1 MQTYIISYDMAEGGD
16 YDALYKVIKSYGTW
30 ARITDS
36 TWAVV
41 TEDNAEK
48 VRDHLSAYLP
58 QKSSLIVVKSG
69 IEAAWRN
76 VFCRSEWLKRSL

>member
-16 YDALYKVIKSYGTW
+16 DEDLHEAIQSYEIW
-30 ARITDS
+30 AHITDS

-41 TEDNAEK
+41 TEDNAKE
-48 VRDHLSAYLP
+48 VRDHLSVYLP
-58 QKSSLIVVKSG
+58 QESRLIVVKSG

>member
-1 MQTYIISYDMAEGGD
+1 MQTYIISYDVAGGGD
-16 YDALYKVIKSYGTW
+16 YDDLHEAIQSYGTW
-30 ARITDS
+30 AHITDS

-41 TEDNAEK
+41 TEDNAEE

-58 QKSSLIVVKSG
+58 EKSSLIVVKSG

>member
-1 MQTYIISYDMAEGGD
+1 MQTYIISYDMAERGD
-16 YDALYKVIKSYGTW
+16 YDDLHEAIQSYGTW

-41 TEDNAEK
+41 TEDNAKK
-48 VRDHLSAYLP
+48 VRDHLGEYLP
-58 QKSSLIVVKSG
+58 KKSCLIVVKSG

>member
-16 YDALYKVIKSYGTW
+16 DEDLHEAIQSYEIW
-30 ARITDS
+30 AHITDS

-41 TEDNAEK
+41 TEDNAKE
-48 VRDHLSAYLP
+48 VRDHLSVYLP
-58 QKSSLIVVKSG
+58 QKSCLIVVKSG